1 MQNSY
6 LVKTYQYPCLIQ
18 LSAQVKKQYD
28 AMPKNIK
35 NIYSYDEFGNL
46 YAIREPEEVKRSME
60 AFIRAT
66 WGNP

>member
-6 LVKTYQYPCLIQ
+6 LVKTYQYHCLIQ
-18 LSAQVKKQYD
+18 LSEPVEKQYD
-28 AMPKNIK
+28 AMPEVFK

-66 WGNP
+66 WGNK